1 MEASQLA
8 SARRINVLPFT
19 SPNVSQRFGF
29 PLKLSVILIRWPVV
43 IICTYLL
50 LYPSM
55 GRVPIWFSY
64 GAILLYILSNLGLY
78 FLSEDRFASW
88 SFYYPLVIADTI
100 FLTLSLVANGYSEK
114 EFYLTFFVVILGSCI
129 IEDAKIRTLV
139 SIAAPLFYSVTLF
152 TTLSEVHPSV
162 FLRLPFL
169 FVVSLYYGYFT
180 QFIRTEKAFVREEE
194 IRNRGRKE
202 ILNIVSHEFR
212 TPLNI
217 IAGYAQALR
226 EQTWGSVTAEQRDV
240 LGKILQESEILTAV
254 VGEVLDVT
262 RIEAGELTL
271 RREKISLSAYLK
283 DLERKFAPRPGPVAL
298 NWSLPD
304 GLPEIEMDREILT
317 IVLQHLINNA
327 LKFTDNGHV
336 LITAREFKP
345 QHVVEI
351 DITDTGIGIPPE
363 ALNLIFEKFQQVDPS
378 STRTHGGMG
387 LGLYI
392 AKVYTDLLQGSLR
405 VQSEPGK
412 GSTFTLSLPV

>member
-1 MEASQLA
+1 VTT
-8 SARRINVLPFT
+8 ARRINVLPFT

-29 PLKLSVILIRWPVV
+29 PLKLAVILIRWPVV

-50 LYPSM
+50 LYPSI
-55 GRVPIWFSY
+55 GLVPIWFSY

-114 EFYLTFFVVILGSCI
+114 EFYLTFFVVILGSCM
-129 IEDAKIRTLV
+129 IEDAKMRTLV

-152 TTLSEVHPSV
+152 TTISEVHPSV

-212 TPLNI
+212 TPLNV

-226 EQTWGSVTAEQRDV
+226 EQTWGSVTDDQREV
-240 LGKILQESEILTAV
+240 LGKILQESDNLTAV

-262 RIEAGELTL
+262 RIEAGELAL
-271 RREKISLSAYLK
+271 HRQKISLSGHLK
-283 DLERKFAPRPGPVAL
+283 DLKRKFAPGQRSVAL
-298 NWSLPD
+298 DWSIPEGLPD
-304 GLPEIEMDREILT
+304 IETDREILT
-317 IVLQHLINNA
+317 IILQHLISNA
-327 LKFTDNGHV
+327 LKFTDSGHV
-336 LITAREFKP
+336 LVIARQVKP

-351 DITDTGIGIPPE
+351 DVTDTGIGIPPE
-363 ALNLIFEKFQQVDPS
+363 ALSLIFEKFQQVDAS
-378 STRTHGGMG
+378 STRIHGGMG

-392 AKVYTDLLQGSLR
+392 ARVYTDLLRGSLR
-405 VQSEPGK
+405 VASEPGK
-412 GSTFTLSLPV
+412 GSTFTLSLPT